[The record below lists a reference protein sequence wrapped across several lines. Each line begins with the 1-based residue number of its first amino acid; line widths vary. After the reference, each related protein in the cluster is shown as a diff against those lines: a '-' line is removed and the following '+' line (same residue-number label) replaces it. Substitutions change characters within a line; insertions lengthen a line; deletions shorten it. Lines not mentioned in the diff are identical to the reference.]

1 MTQPLLLLVVED
13 DSDYVE
19 LLRRALSAHR
29 RPFEVVWV
37 DTLSA
42 ARSWLAEN
50 TPDLILTDLYL
61 PDGSGKA
68 LLPQNDQPLPYPV
81 IIQTAFGDE
90 QKAVE
95 MIKAGAYDYLPKR
108 FDFFHEL
115 PYLLER
121 AVQEWRH
128 QRERQ
133 EMEARLLAS
142 QSVFQAIF
150 ENAPV
155 GVYFIDEKGVIKAA
169 NPAVAQLHGVP
180 RENLLGMELLNM
192 PVESIRSAVKRTL
205 EGERVL
211 IEEDFRDQPFQNGR
225 AIRGLHA
232 PVQLPDGRVIG
243 GVVILQDITAEKN
256 EQDLRQALYQIASL
270 AQQATDAEA
279 LYRGIHQIVGKIL
292 PAENFYIALWDKVK
306 NGLSFPYWVNQFDPS
321 PGVVPFA
328 KGLTEVVLQ
337 RGETLLAED
346 ELRSELEKQG
356 LIERIGISSQ
366 AWLGAP
372 LRDHQGEVFGAVVVQ
387 TYDPKVRY
395 NPHQVKMMEY
405 IAAQIAQ
412 VLERFRAEEAERKQ
426 RRLAE
431 ALLQATTALSESLEV
446 EQVFECILAQL
457 QRLLSYDN
465 CTITLIEGEWLQVV
479 AQAGIQLPQN
489 EEAQHLR
496 WQQFD
501 TFSQISRTGAP
512 ILIPDVREYPKWRQI
527 AGLEWVRSYLGLPL
541 NVKGKVIGFLS
552 LEFSAPS
559 ELDAADVD
567 SLMAFANLAAQA
579 IENAR
584 LFQQAQALAIHDELT
599 GIYNRRGLKMF
610 AQREFERSVRF
621 HRPLSLLF
629 SDIDDFKA
637 FNDRYSYAVGDRVLR
652 AVAACLKDNLRE
664 VDITARYGGDEFV
677 IVLPETGQRE
687 SINIVERLRS
697 MISALTVETDHG
709 AVSIALS
716 FGLAERIK
724 SDVSWEHLLERASTA
739 LRLAKQ
745 DDLPLVIADGNQGI

>member
-19 LLRRALSAHR
+19 LLRRALSGHR
-29 RPFEVVWV
+29 RPFEIVWV

-50 TPDLILTDLYL
+50 TPDLVLTDLYL

-68 LLPQNDQPLPYPV
+68 LLPQDDQPLPYPV

-108 FDFFHEL
+108 FDFFAEL

-121 AVQEWRH
+121 VVQEWRH

-133 EMEARLLAS
+133 EMEARLLAG
-142 QSVFQAIF
+142 QSVFQAVF

-155 GVYFIDEKGVIKAA
+155 GIYYIDEKGVVKAA
-169 NPAVAQLHGVP
+169 NAAVAELQNVP
-180 RENLLGMELLNM
+180 REALLGLELLSM

-205 EGERVL
+205 KGERVL
-211 IEEDFRDQPFQNGR
+211 IEEDFRDQPFQSGR

-256 EQDLRQALYQIASL
+256 EQDLRQCLYEIASL
-270 AQQATDAEA
+270 AQQAADTEA
-279 LYRGIHQIVGKIL
+279 LYCGIHRIVAKIL
-292 PAENFYIALWDKVK
+292 PAENFYIALWDRSK
-306 NGLSFPYWVNQFDPS
+306 NFISFPYWVDQCDPP

-328 KGLTEVVLQ
+328 KGLTEYVLQ
-337 RGETLLAED
+337 RGETFLAED
-346 ELRSELEKQG
+346 DVYVDLEKQG
-356 LIERIGISSQ
+356 LIERIGTPSQ
-366 AWLGAP
+366 AWLGSP
-372 LRDHQGEVFGAVVVQ
+372 LRNHHGEVFGVVVVQ
-387 TYDPKVRY
+387 SYDPKVRY
-395 NPHQVKMMEY
+395 NSHQVKVMEY

-412 VLERFRAEEAERKQ
+412 VLERFRAEEEERKQ

-431 ALLQATTALSESLEV
+431 ALLQATTALSESLEI
-446 EQVFECILAQL
+446 EQVFERILSQL

-479 AQAGIQLPQN
+479 AEAGKRLP
-489 EEAQHLR
+489 ETEAAQHLC

-501 TFSQISRTGAP
+501 TFRQIYHSGAP
-512 ILIPDVREYPKWRQI
+512 LLLPDVLEYPRWRQI

-552 LEFSAPS
+552 LGFSAPID
-559 ELDAADVD
+559 LDAADVD

-584 LFQQAQALAIHDELT
+584 LYQQAQALAIHDELT
-599 GIYNRRGLKMF
+599 GIYNRRGLNML
-610 AQREFERSVRF
+610 AHREYERSVRF
-621 HRPLSLLF
+621 RRPLSVLF

-637 FNDRYSYAVGDRVLR
+637 FNDRYSYAVGDQVLKI
-652 AVAACLKDNLRE
+652 VAACLKNNLRE
-664 VDITARYGGDEFV
+664 VDVLARFGGDEFV
-677 IVLPETGQRE
+677 ILLPETGQE
-687 SINIVERLRS
+687 EATNVVERLRS
-697 MISALTVETDHG
+697 AICNLKVETSNG
-709 AVSIALS
+709 IVSISLS
-716 FGLAERIK
+716 FGLSQRIEN
-724 SDVSWEHLLERASTA
+724 DTSWEHLLERASTA
-739 LRLAKQ
+739 LRRAKQ
-745 DDLPLVIADGNQGI
+745 DNLPLVIA